1 MEILNPVHD
10 YFQNTVKPTI
20 AEFLQDRTDLRKA
33 RIAAIVL
40 FHMRDYAMECGMGTP
55 CDSLTD
61 RRKLMHDVVRAAAN
75 ASKHYRLRR
84 HRNQPEKDHIASC
97 ADQMQV
103 EESAGLFNNVPFGDG
118 VFAEANEVFLI
129 LDDNKQS
136 EWDGVRCVNLSD
148 AILTIQNFWDEF
160 LNNSN

>member
-1 MEILNPVHD
+1 
-10 YFQNTVKPTI
+10 
-20 AEFLQDRTDLRKA
+20 
-33 RIAAIVL
+33 
-40 FHMRDYAMECGMGTP
+40 
-55 CDSLTD
+55 
-61 RRKLMHDVVRAAAN
+61 MHDVVRAAAN

-84 HRNQPEKDHIASC
+84 HRNQPKKDHIASC

-136 EWDGVRCVNLSD
+136 EWDWVRCVNLPD